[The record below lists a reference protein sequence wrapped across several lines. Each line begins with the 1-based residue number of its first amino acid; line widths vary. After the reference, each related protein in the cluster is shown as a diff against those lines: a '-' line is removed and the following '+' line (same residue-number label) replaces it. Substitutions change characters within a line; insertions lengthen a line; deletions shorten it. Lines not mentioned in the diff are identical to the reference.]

1 MKTVLV
7 TGGVG
12 FIGSHTVVELAKE
25 GYKIIILD
33 NLSNSDLRCLE
44 KMKEITKKE
53 IIFFNTDIRDENGL
67 SLIFDQY
74 NIDAVLHFAGHKS
87 VEESISQPL
96 KYYSNNVYGT
106 LILLKVMNKF
116 GVKKI
121 VFSSSATVYG
131 APNELPLKES
141 SKLNKTSN
149 TYGETKLIVENML
162 SSLFNSDREWS
173 INCLRYFNP
182 IGASS
187 SGKIGENPKGKPNNL
202 MPYLCQVASGI
213 REQLSIYGNDY
224 ETDDGTGVRDYIH
237 VVDLAK
243 GHIHSLKNI
252 LLKNE
257 FNIFNLGT
265 GNGYSVLEVIEMF
278 EKVSKKKIPYEFAP
292 RRQGDLPILYSD
304 VSKSKKILKWRAEK
318 TLEDMCIDSWN
329 WQKNNP
335 KGY

>member
-33 NLSNSDLRCLE
+33 NLSNSDLKCLE
-44 KMKEITKKE
+44 KIKEITKKE

-67 SLIFDQY
+67 SSIFDQY

-87 VEESISQPL
+87 VEESISIPL
-96 KYYSNNVYGT
+96 KYYSNNVFGT

-141 SKLNKTSN
+141 SKLNETSN

-162 SSLFNSDREWS
+162 SSLFNSDKEWS

-224 ETDDGTGVRDYIH
+224 ETIDGTGVRDYIH

-252 LLKNE
+252 LVKNE

-265 GNGYSVLEVIEMF
+265 GNGYSVLEVVKMF
-278 EKVSKKKIPYEFAP
+278 EKVSKKKICYEFAP

-304 VSKSKKILKWRAEK
+304 VSKSKKILNWRAEK
-318 TLEDMCIDSWN
+318 TLEDMCIDSWT

>member
-33 NLSNSDLRCLE
+33 NLSNSDLKCLE
-44 KMKEITKKE
+44 KIKEITKKE
-53 IIFFNTDIRDENGL
+53 IIFFNIDIRDENGL
-67 SLIFDQY
+67 SSMFDQY

-87 VEESISQPL
+87 VEESISLPL

-106 LILLKVMNKF
+106 LILLKVMNEF

-141 SKLNKTSN
+141 SKLNETSN

-182 IGASS
+182 IGASK
-187 SGKIGENPKGKPNNL
+187 SGKIGENPKGRPNNL

-224 ETDDGTGVRDYIH
+224 ETVDGTGVRDYIH

-265 GNGYSVLEVIEMF
+265 GNGYSVLEVVKMF